1 MFTHINSEA
10 CAASAF
16 EEMTLVDRTLGTL
29 IAGGGPG
36 GGAVPGAVVVATL
49 LDAAAVTDADR
60 FALLGRCL
68 TT

>member
-1 MFTHINSEA
+1 
-10 CAASAF
+10 
-16 EEMTLVDRTLGTL
+16 MTLVDRTLGTL
-29 IAGGGPG
+29 IAGPG
-36 GGAVPGAVVVATL
+36 GDAVPGAVVVATL